1 MTAPFKTWTVLPHG
15 PLTQVD
21 DTLWTV
27 VGEIHMPLGEF
38 PRRMTVVR
46 LADGRLVIY
55 SAIALNPDEMEQ
67 LEALGTPAF
76 LIVPCERHRL
86 DAPVWKDRYPAIRV
100 IAPPGA
106 ADKVSEVVTVDASSA
121 DFGDPNVQWVEVAG
135 TLGHEAALEVTTT
148 SGVTLI
154 VNEIIGDIHG
164 ETGLKGWLLR
174 LMGFA
179 GDEPHVPAGPK
190 LQFAKG
196 KAELA
201 AQMRRWAELPRLE
214 RIVVSHGDIIESEP
228 REVLLNLAKE
238 LD

>member
-21 DTLWTV
+21 ANIWTV
-27 VGEIHMPLGEF
+27 VGDIHMPLGEF

-46 LADGRLVIY
+46 LTDGRLIIY
-55 SAIALNPDEMEQ
+55 SAIALNEAEMKA

-86 DAPVWKDRYPAIRV
+86 DAPIYKDRYPAIHV

-106 ADKVSEVVTVDASSA
+106 VDKVSEVVTVD
-121 DFGDPNVQWVEVAG
+121 DERGEFGDPNVQWVEVAG
-135 TLGHEAALEVTTT
+135 TQGHEAALEVTTP

-164 ETGLKGWLLR
+164 AHGLKGWLLR

-190 LQFAKG
+190 LQFAKSRS
-196 KAELA
+196 ELA
-201 AQMRRWAELPRLE
+201 AQMRRWAELPNLQ
-214 RIVVSHGDIIESEP
+214 RIIISHGDIIDTDAHG
-228 REVLLNLAKE
+228 VLLNLAKE

>member
-1 MTAPFKTWTVLPHG
+1 MTAPFQTWTVLPHG
-15 PLTQVD
+15 PLTEVD
-21 DTLWTV
+21 ESIWTV

-46 LADGRLVIY
+46 LTDGRLIIY
-55 SAIALNPDEMEQ
+55 SAIALAEDEMAG

-86 DAPVWKDRYPAIRV
+86 DAPAWKDRYPAIRV

-121 DFGDPNVQWVEVAG
+121 NFGDPKVQWVEVAG
-135 TLGHEAALEVTTT
+135 TGGHEAALEVTTPA
-148 SGVTLI
+148 GVTLI

-164 ETGLKGWLLR
+164 VHGIKGWLLR

-179 GDEPHVPAGPK
+179 GDEPHVPVGPK
-190 LQFAKG
+190 LQFAKSR
-196 KAELA
+196 ADLA
-201 AQMRRWAELPRLE
+201 AQMRRWAELPGLQ
-214 RIVVSHGDIIESEP
+214 RIIVSHGDIIEDDP
-228 REVLLNLAKE
+228 QAVLLKLAKE